1 MITPR
6 DCVPRDWTRLIGNGP
21 LGLGFDIATTA
32 KEKSN
37 PSSVTVT
44 EKVGSLF
51 IQRFVLRW
59 KTNKEAVSMAMLEVI
74 FEDLSR
80 AQIRPRRFC
89 IDATSERFFA
99 QRVQKEFSRFC
110 PVQLIVAS
118 ENTQHLGETFDF
130 KTLLGNLYVNDFAE
144 SKALMPEDLWL
155 RDDHRLVKKQ
165 GGRFVADLSPEG
177 GHADTFDSGKLAR
190 FALEGGGRAEAS
202 GAAVGSSG
210 NGSQLPSGL
219 KNPMLRLAEQKIR
232 RRTHA

>member
-37 PSSVTVT
+37 PSSLTVT
-44 EKVGSLF
+44 EKVGPMY

-59 KTNKEAVSMAMLEVI
+59 KTNKEAVSMALLDVV
-74 FEDLSR
+74 FQDLSR

-118 ENTQHLGETFDF
+118 ENTQHLGETFDY

-144 SKALMPEDLWL
+144 SRALMPEDLWL

-165 GGRFVADLSPEG
+165 GGRFVADVSPEG
-177 GHADTFDSGKLAR
+177 SHADTFDSGKLAR
-190 FALEGGGRAEAS
+190 FALEGRGRAEAS
-202 GAAVGSSG
+202 GMAVGHSLSG
-210 NGSQLPSGL
+210 SPLPLGL
-219 KNPMLRLAEQKIR
+219 RNPMLRMAQQQSR